1 VAQKEGAGTA
11 AVENAGRA
19 AVKAGEAQGL
29 PWIREGHLARIQQ
42 AILKAIEPRKGKH
55 SMARTRVLKLKRQG

>member
-1 VAQKEGAGTA
+1 VTQIEGAWTA
-11 AVENAGRA
+11 AAEKAGRA